1 MRIPAATYRI
11 QFNST
16 FGFDAAREIVGYL
29 ADLGISDLYAS
40 PIFKAR
46 SGSTHGYDV
55 VDPNQLNPELG
66 TEESFEKLID
76 EIKKNEMGWLQ
87 DIVPNHM
94 AYDSQNKF
102 LMDVL
107 ENGPDSEYLNY
118 FDIDWEHPYRD
129 IKGRV
134 LTPLLG
140 DFYGRCLENGEI
152 QLAYDQSGLSVNYY
166 SLKIPLRIE
175 SYAKLITYDLG
186 RLARALGRENP
197 DFVKLLGILYILK
210 NIPTEASSQQRRDQC
225 SFVKGLLWELYRD
238 NAKIKN
244 FVDRNIE
251 IFNGEKGN
259 PETFNL
265 LDELLS
271 EQFFRLSFWKV
282 GAEELNYRRFFTIN
296 ELICVRAEDAKV
308 FPKTH
313 DLILE
318 LVESGKFTGL
328 RIDHIDGLYNPTQY
342 LQKLRSKVGDTYLVV
357 EKILE
362 LEEEYFSRHE
372 EMPSDWKIQGTSGY
386 DFLNCVN
393 SLFCFS
399 QGETYLKFSTIY
411 SRFTGLNIPY
421 EQIVSEKKRLIADKN
436 LAGDVENLANLLKRI
451 AGQYRYGRDFTLNGL
466 RKAILEV
473 LVGFPMYR
481 TYTNSE
487 KVRDSDRVCIT
498 EVIENAKTQIPQLLN
513 ELNFLEKILLLD
525 YEESLTE
532 DDRTL
537 WLHFV
542 MRFQQF
548 SGPLM
553 AKGVEDT
560 TFYVYNRLISLN
572 EVGGTPNLFGIST
585 SVFHNFN
592 QRWQDRWPHS
602 MNATSTHDTK
612 RSEDV
617 RSRINVISEI
627 PEEWEAQVKIWNEL
641 NRTYKT
647 QGRNRTIPDA
657 NDEYFLYQNLVGAF
671 PFRDDEYPAFVD
683 RIQEYVIKA
692 VREAKVHT
700 AWLRPDTD
708 YEDGFMT
715 FIEKILDPS
724 PENQFL
730 TQLRS
735 FQARIAYYGI
745 FNSLSQT
752 LLKIA
757 SPGVPDIYQ
766 GSELW
771 DFSFVDPD
779 NRRPVD
785 FQWRRGALKDIQERS
800 QSNLLDLITD
810 LMTYIQDG
818 RIKLFLIA
826 RSLSARNANLELF
839 QHGSYIPLDV
849 VGEHQDRIVAFARH
863 SRQQTAIAIVPRF
876 LTSLVEPGTFPL
888 KESVWEDTRIT
899 IPQGLRSTWKDAF
912 TDNEIPESDTISVG
926 VALQH
931 FPVALLLSQESDRSS
946 NRSSGIAGTQEFKI
960 KP

>member
-1 MRIPAATYRI
+1 MRIPASTYRI
-11 QFNST
+11 QFNPN
-16 FGFDAAREIVGYL
+16 FGFEAAKQIVSYL
-29 ADLGISDLYAS
+29 ADLGVSDLYAS

-66 TEESFEKLID
+66 TEETFEELIG
-76 EIKKNEMGWLQ
+76 EIQKNEMGWLQ

-94 AYDSQNKF
+94 AYDSQNHF

-107 ENGPDSEYLNY
+107 ENGPDSEYFNY
-118 FDIDWEHPYRD
+118 FDIDWEHPYGD
-129 IKGRV
+129 IKGRI

-140 DFYGRCLENGEI
+140 DFYGRCLENAEI
-152 QLAYDQSGLSVNYY
+152 QLAYDRSGLSVNYY
-166 SLKIPLRIE
+166 SLRIPLRIE
-175 SYAKLITYDLG
+175 SYAKLITYELN

-197 DFVKLLGILYILK
+197 DFVKLLGILYILR
-210 NIPTEASSQQRRDQC
+210 NIPSEASSQQKRDQC

-238 NAKIKN
+238 NVEIQK

-259 PETFNL
+259 PESFNL

-282 GAEELNYRRFFTIN
+282 GAEELNYRRFFTVN
-296 ELICVRAEDAKV
+296 ELICVRAEDSKV
-308 FPKTH
+308 LPKTH
-313 DLILE
+313 ELILKF
-318 LVESGKFTGL
+318 VEAGKFTGL

-342 LQKLRSKVGDTYLVV
+342 LNKLRNKIGDTYIVV

-362 LEEEYFSRHE
+362 LEEDYFSRHDE
-372 EMPSDWKIQGTSGY
+372 IPSDWKIQGTSGY
-386 DFLNCVN
+386 DFLDCVN

-399 QGETYLKFSTIY
+399 QGETYLKFSEIY
-411 SRFTGLNIPY
+411 SRFTGSNVPY
-421 EQIVSEKKRLIADKN
+421 EKIVLEKKRLIADKN

-473 LVGFPMYR
+473 LVEFPMYR
-481 TYTNSE
+481 TYINSD
-487 KVRDSDRVCIT
+487 KVRETDRVYIQET
-498 EVIENAKTQIPQLLN
+498 IERAKSQIPQLIN

-532 DDRTL
+532 DDRAL

-553 AKGVEDT
+553 AKGLEDT
-560 TFYVYNRLISLN
+560 ALYVYNRLISLN

-602 MNATSTHDTK
+602 MNSTSTHDTK

-617 RSRINVISEI
+617 RARINVISEI
-627 PEEWEAQVKIWNEL
+627 PDEWETQVKVWNEC
-641 NRTYKT
+641 NRPYKT
-647 QGRNRTIPDA
+647 QDRNRAIPDA

-671 PFRDDEYPAFVD
+671 PFFDRDYAEFVD
-683 RIQEYVIKA
+683 RIKDYAIKA

-700 AWLRPDTD
+700 AWLRPDSD
-708 YEDGFMT
+708 YEEGFIS

-724 PENQFL
+724 EDNQFL
-730 TQLRS
+730 TNFRE
-735 FQARIAYYGI
+735 FQEKIAYYGM
-745 FNSLSQT
+745 FNSCSQT

-766 GSELW
+766 GTELW
-771 DFSFVDPD
+771 DFSLVDPD

-785 FQWRRGALKDIQERS
+785 FAWRQGALQDIQQRS
-800 QSNLLDLITD
+800 KSNILELIADLVE
-810 LMTYIQDG
+810 YIKDG

-826 RSLSARNANLELF
+826 RSLAARNANLELF
-839 QHGSYIPLDV
+839 QQGSYIPLDV
-849 VGEHQDRIVAFARH
+849 LGEHQDRIVAFARH
-863 SRQQTAIAIVPRF
+863 TRQQTAIAIVPRF
-876 LTSLVEPGTFPL
+876 LTHLVEPGILPL
-888 KESVWEDTRIT
+888 GEKIWEDTRII
-899 IPQGLRSTWKDAF
+899 IPQGLRSAWKDAI
-912 TDNEIPESDTISVG
+912 TDAEIPESDTIYIG
-926 VALQH
+926 QALAH
-931 FPVALLLSQESDRSS
+931 FPVALLLSQEIDRSS
-946 NRSSGIAGTQEFKI
+946 TRGSAALGNQEFRTKR
-960 KP
+960 

>member
-1 MRIPAATYRI
+1 VRIPSATYRI
-11 QFNST
+11 QFNSS
-16 FGFDAAREIVGYL
+16 FGFDAARKIVTYL

-46 SGSTHGYDV
+46 AGSTHGYDV

-66 TEESFEKLID
+66 TDEDFEVLIG
-76 EIKKNEMGWLQ
+76 EIQKNEMGWLQ

-94 AYDSQNKF
+94 AYDSQNHF

-107 ENGPDSEYLNY
+107 ENGPDSEYFNY
-118 FDIDWEHPYRD
+118 FDIDWEHPYGD

-134 LTPLLG
+134 LTPHLG
-140 DFYGRCLENGEI
+140 DFYDRCLENSEI
-152 QLAYDQSGLSVNYY
+152 QVAYDRSGLSVNYF
-166 SLKIPLRIE
+166 SLTIPLRIE

-186 RLARALGRENP
+186 RLAKVLGRENP

-210 NIPTEASSQQRRDQC
+210 NIPTEASSKQRRDQC

-259 PETFNL
+259 PESFNL

-282 GAEELNYRRFFTIN
+282 GAEELNYRRFFTVN
-296 ELICVRAEDAKV
+296 ELICVRAEDSKV

-313 DLILE
+313 ELILKF
-318 LVESGKFTGL
+318 VESGKFTGL

-342 LQKLRSKVGDTYLVV
+342 LQKLRNKVGDTYIVV

-362 LEEEYFSRHE
+362 LEKEYFSRYE
-372 EMPSDWKIQGTSGY
+372 EMPMDWKIQGTSGY

-393 SLFCFS
+393 SVFCFS
-399 QGETYLKFSTIY
+399 QGETYLKFSNLY
-411 SRFTGLNIPY
+411 SRFTGLNVSY
-421 EQIVSEKKRLIADKN
+421 EQLVSEKKRLIADKN

-466 RKAILEV
+466 RKAILEA
-473 LVGFPMYR
+473 LVGFPVYR

-487 KVRDSDRVCIT
+487 KVKESDRIYVRD
-498 EVIENAKTQIPQLLN
+498 VIEKAKSHIPQLLN

-532 DDRTL
+532 DDRAL

-560 TFYVYNRLISLN
+560 TLYVYNRLISLN

-592 QRWQDRWPHS
+592 QKWQDRWPHS

-617 RSRINVISEI
+617 RARINVISEI
-627 PEEWEAQVKIWNEL
+627 PEEWEAQVKVWNEL
-641 NRTYKT
+641 NRPYKI
-647 QGRNRTIPDA
+647 QDRYRTIPDA

-671 PFRDDEYPAFVD
+671 PLYDEEYALFVE
-683 RIQEYVIKA
+683 RIKDYVIKA

-708 YEDGFMT
+708 YEDGFIS
-715 FIEKILDPS
+715 FIEKILDSS
-724 PENQFL
+724 PDNPFL
-730 TQLRS
+730 AKFRP
-735 FQARIAYYGI
+735 FQERISYYGM

-757 SPGVPDIYQ
+757 SPGVPDFYQ
-766 GSELW
+766 GTELW
-771 DFSFVDPD
+771 DFSLVDPD

-785 FQWRRGALKDIQERS
+785 FEWRRGALKDIQQRS
-800 QSNLLDLITD
+800 KTKMSDLIAD
-810 LMTYIQDG
+810 LMTYIKDG

-826 RSLSARNANLELF
+826 RSLAARNANLELF
-839 QHGSYIPLDV
+839 QNGAYIPLDV
-849 VGEHQDRIVAFARH
+849 IGEHQERIVAFARH
-863 SRQQTAIAIVPRF
+863 SRQQTAITIVPRF
-876 LTSLVEPGTFPL
+876 LTSRVEPGTLPL
-888 KESVWEDTRIT
+888 GETVWEDTRII
-899 IPQGLRSTWKDAF
+899 IPQGLRSAWKDAI
-912 TDNEIPESDTISVG
+912 TDSEISESDTILVG
-926 VALQH
+926 QALQN
-931 FPVALLLSQESDRSS
+931 FPVALLLSQEIDRPSMG
-946 NRSSGIAGTQEFKI
+946 SSGVQEFRI
-960 KP
+960 NR